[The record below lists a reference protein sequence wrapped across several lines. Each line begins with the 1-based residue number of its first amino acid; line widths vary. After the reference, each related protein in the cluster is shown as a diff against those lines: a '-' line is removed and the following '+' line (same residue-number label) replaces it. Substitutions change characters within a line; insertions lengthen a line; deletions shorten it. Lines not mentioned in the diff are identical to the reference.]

1 MINSDTVSL
10 SPEQILSGLDPEQQQ
25 AVQAIRGPVCI
36 IAGAGTGKTT
46 VITHRIAYAIASGV
60 TDTNKTLALTFT
72 ARAAGEMRA
81 RLRTLGIPNATA
93 RTFHAA
99 ALKQLMYFWPYSMGG
114 SFPSLLTSKSGA
126 IAESFQRADTKLVP
140 QASLLRDVAS
150 EIEWAKVLEI
160 APEDYVEAAQGAGR
174 VVKTGQLSGGPG
186 GGGRTDS
193 NRIENPKNTLEEI
206 AKIYASYESL
216 KRQERAIDFEDV
228 LLLTVGMLEEDRD
241 VRERVRDQY
250 RFFTVDEYQDVS
262 PLQQRLLNM
271 WVGNRQEICVVG
283 DAAQTIYSFAG
294 ASSAFLLN
302 FTKKYPKAEV
312 IRLSRGYR
320 STPEIINT
328 ANAILRQG
336 GIVAREGHELS
347 SMNDHGA
354 EPLVRKFDSSAAEAK
369 AIVFKIQ
376 ELVGRA
382 TTPTSAP
389 ATPTSS
395 PTSAPATPTSSPTSA
410 PGMEFSD
417 IAILARTN
425 SQLDA
430 FERELRAAGI
440 PSQLKTSERFFE
452 RTDVKDAMRVI
463 RSASVLPAE
472 DGNWYRTLTS
482 VLLPFGNADYVQAF
496 LRLAATM
503 QADGAP
509 SLRTFLREL
518 EDRADQN
525 NPPTLPGVVLAT
537 LHAAKGLEWPHVYLV
552 GVNDGILP
560 MGNDVDEERRLF
572 YVGLTRAKRS
582 VHLSY
587 FGEKSPFLAA
597 VGVN

>member
-1 MINSDTVSL
+1 MINATTPAL
-10 SPEQILSGLDPEQQQ
+10 TPEQILAGLDPEQQQ

-46 VITHRIAYAIASGV
+46 VITHRIAYAIAAGV
-60 TDTNKTLALTFT
+60 TDTSKTLALTFT

-126 IAESFQRADTKLVP
+126 IAESFQRAGTTLVP

-160 APEDYVEAAQGAGR
+160 APEDYVEAALGAGR
-174 VVKTGQLSGGPG
+174 SIKTGSAPQRFDADNSP
-186 GGGRTDS
+186 RA
-193 NRIENPKNTLEEI
+193 ENPKNTLEEI
-206 AKIYASYESL
+206 AKIYSSYESL

-262 PLQQRLLNM
+262 PLQQRLLNL
-271 WVGNRQEICVVG
+271 WVGNREEICVVG

-320 STPEIINT
+320 STPEIIST

-336 GIVAREGHELS
+336 GIVASEGHELS

-354 EPLVRKFDSSAAEAK
+354 EPLVRKFESASAEAK

-376 ELVGRA
+376 ELFGKA
-382 TTPTSAP
+382 GPAAP
-389 ATPTSS
+389 A
-395 PTSAPATPTSSPTSA
+395 APAQAQSS
-410 PGMEFSD
+410 GMEFSD

-463 RSASVLPAE
+463 RSASVLPAD
-472 DGNWYRTLTS
+472 DGDWYRTLTS

-503 QADGAP
+503 KADGAP

-537 LHAAKGLEWPHVYLV
+537 LHAAKGLEWPHVFLV

-560 MGNDVDEERRLF
+560 MGNDINEERRLF

-587 FGEKSPFLAA
+587 YGEKSPFLAA
-597 VGVN
+597 VGGN

>member
-1 MINSDTVSL
+1 MSL
-10 SPEQILSGLDPEQQQ
+10 PIGAHTAPALTPEQILAGLDPEQQQ

-46 VITHRIAYAIASGV
+46 VITHRIAYAIAAGV

-114 SFPSLLTSKSGA
+114 SFPQLLTSKSGA

-150 EIEWAKVLEI
+150 EIEWAKVLET
-160 APEDYVEAAQGAGR
+160 APEDYVEAALAAGR
-174 VVKTGQLSGGPG
+174 SIKTGNSQS
-186 GGGRTDS
+186 
-193 NRIENPKNTLEEI
+193 ENAKNALEEV

-262 PLQQRLLNM
+262 PLQQRLLNL

-320 STPEIINT
+320 STPEIIST

-336 GIVAREGHELS
+336 GIVASEGHELS

-369 AIVFKIQ
+369 AIVFKIN
-376 ELVGRA
+376 ELVA
-382 TTPTSAP
+382 TDS
-389 ATPTSS
+389 
-395 PTSAPATPTSSPTSA
+395 
-410 PGMEFSD
+410 GMEFSD
-417 IAILARTN
+417 VAILARTN

-430 FERELRAAGI
+430 FERELRTAGI

-463 RSASVLPAE
+463 RSASVLPAD
-472 DGNWYRTLTS
+472 DGDWYRTLTS
-482 VLLPFGNADYVQAF
+482 VLLPFGSADYVQAF

-560 MGNDVDEERRLF
+560 MGNDINEERRLF
-572 YVGLTRAKRS
+572 YVGLTRAKKS

-597 VGVN
+597 VGGN